1 MKLVPISQLDTSNPG
16 TWPLLYRILAW
27 IALIAVVLGLYYHVL
42 RKPLMETQDFNQQ
55 EITKLEDEY
64 KGLYQTTLDIGKYVA
79 RANDLV
85 RALENKLTYLPAGT
99 EVPKLIDQIYE
110 SAVSNSINFNKIAPL
125 KDEKDKYYDIKPIQ
139 LDAQTGYQNFAQF
152 SQAISS
158 IQRILN
164 VSDIKIIMN
173 NSAKNLDISGTLQT
187 YVYNFDLPAL
197 KDKLAKLTGE
207 KK

>member
-1 MKLVPISQLDTSNPG
+1 MKFVPISQLDTSNPG
-16 TWPLLYRILAW
+16 TWPIYYRIIVW
-27 IALIAVVLGLYYHVL
+27 IVLVVAVLGLYYQFL
-42 RKPLMETQDFNQQ
+42 RKPLIDTQEFNQQ
-55 EITKLEDEY
+55 EITKLESEY
-64 KGLYQTTLDIGKYVA
+64 KNLYQTTLDIGKYVA

-85 RALENKLTYLPAGT
+85 KALENKLTYLPAGT

-139 LDAQTGYQNFAQF
+139 LEAQTGYQNFAQF

-164 VSDIKIIMN
+164 VSDVRIVMS
-173 NSAKNLDISGTLQT
+173 NSSKNLDISGTLQT
-187 YVYNFDLPAL
+187 YIYNFDLPAL

>member
-1 MKLVPISQLDTSNPG
+1 MKFVPISQLDTTNPG
-16 TWPLLYRILAW
+16 TWPIYYRVIVW
-27 IALIAVVLGLYYHVL
+27 IALIAAILGLYYKFV
-42 RKPLMETQDFNQQ
+42 RMPLMETQEFNQQ
-55 EITKLEDEY
+55 EITKLEGEY
-64 KGLYQTTLDIGKYVA
+64 KTLYQTTLDIGKYVA

-85 RALENKLTYLPAGT
+85 KALENKLTYLPAGT

-125 KDEKDKYYDIKPIQ
+125 PDARDKYYDIKPIQ
-139 LDAQTGYQNFAQF
+139 LEAKTGYQNFAQF

-164 VSDIKIIMN
+164 VSDIKIIMT